1 MDIWR
6 ETARRK
12 ARAREIRE
20 EERAEERVKEEM
32 DGTGKEVENMRKE
45 RENMG
50 KGVERKD
57 GRALHGKAAVTI
69 REERMQEVRDG
80 KEEEKGMDTKE
91 RVSRVDKL
99 GTRQQNVE
107 GFMRYT
113 EDAKKMTRGVRT
125 WEECGW
131 SQV

>member
-1 MDIWR
+1 M
-6 ETARRK
+6 
-12 ARAREIRE
+12 
-20 EERAEERVKEEM
+20 
-32 DGTGKEVENMRKE
+32 
-45 RENMG
+45 
-50 KGVERKD
+50 
-57 GRALHGKAAVTI
+57 TI

-91 RVSRVDKL
+91 RVSRVDRLDTK
-99 GTRQQNVE
+99 QQNVE
-107 GFMRYT
+107 GFMRYK